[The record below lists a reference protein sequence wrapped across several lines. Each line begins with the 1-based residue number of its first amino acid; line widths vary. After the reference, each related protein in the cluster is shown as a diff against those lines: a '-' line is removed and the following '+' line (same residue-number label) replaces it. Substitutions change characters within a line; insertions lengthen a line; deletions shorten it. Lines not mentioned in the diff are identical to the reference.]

1 MWFFF
6 YVVFRAKPLF
16 IFHKTRLSN
25 KTVKSNLVTLCL
37 FVGLFYLFRTLS
49 GVLFFELQV
58 RGNWESLG
66 IMDIYKTRPYLVIF
80 ISLDT
85 NDFKPVFSTNQHN
98 KRIDENIK
106 INTPILKV
114 LATDQDSGTS
124 GQIIYT
130 ITRQENDNAF
140 YIDSNTG
147 TFDLSR

>member
-1 MWFFF
+1 
-6 YVVFRAKPLF
+6 
-16 IFHKTRLSN
+16 
-25 KTVKSNLVTLCL
+25 
-37 FVGLFYLFRTLS
+37 
-49 GVLFFELQV
+49 
-58 RGNWESLG
+58 
-66 IMDIYKTRPYLVIF
+66 MDIYKTRPYLVIF